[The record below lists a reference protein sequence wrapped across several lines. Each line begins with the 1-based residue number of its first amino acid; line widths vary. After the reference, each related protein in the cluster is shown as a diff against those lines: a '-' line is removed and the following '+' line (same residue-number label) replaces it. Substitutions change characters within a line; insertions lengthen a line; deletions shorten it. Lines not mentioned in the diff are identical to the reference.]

1 MKLSLHARSLPG
13 RIATGAFILHAGL
26 EKWSGDET
34 RAAGI
39 HGMAAGAYPVFN
51 EVPPPIFLKALAAS
65 EIATGALLLSPFV
78 SDATAGAALTAFSGG
93 LLGMYWR
100 TETLQEARQR
110 LADPGRH
117 RYEQRRLDVRDRNRA
132 DARFAYQLAPQEVPE
147 EQQDLEVL
155 VP

>member
-1 MKLSLHARSLPG
+1 VKLSLHARSLPG

-39 HGMAAGAYPVFN
+39 HGMAAGAYPVFD

-100 TETLQEARQR
+100 TETLRK
-110 LADPGRH
+110 PGSVWPTQAGTAVSKDVWMLGIGIGLMLDSLTSWH
-117 RYEQRRLDVRDRNRA
+117 RKKS
-132 DARFAYQLAPQEVPE
+132 
-147 EQQDLEVL
+147 
-155 VP
+155 

>member
-1 MKLSLHARSLPG
+1 VKLSLHARSLPG

-100 TETLQEARQR
+100 TETLRK
-110 LADPGRH
+110 PGSVWPT
-117 RYEQRRLDVRDRNRA
+117 QAGTAVSKDVWMFGIGIGLMLDSLTSWRRKKS
-132 DARFAYQLAPQEVPE
+132 
-147 EQQDLEVL
+147 
-155 VP
+155 

>member
-1 MKLSLHARSLPG
+1 VKLSLHARSLPG
-13 RIATGAFILHAGL
+13 RIATGAFILHAAL

-78 SDATAGAALTAFSGG
+78 SDAAAGAALTAFSGG

-100 TETLQEARQR
+100 TETLRK
-110 LADPGRH
+110 PGSVWPT
-117 RYEQRRLDVRDRNRA
+117 QAGTAVSKDVWMLGIGVGLMLDSLTSWRRKKS
-132 DARFAYQLAPQEVPE
+132 
-147 EQQDLEVL
+147 
-155 VP
+155 

>member
-1 MKLSLHARSLPG
+1 MKGAPPVNLSLHARSLPG

-78 SDATAGAALTAFSGG
+78 SDAAAGAALTAFSGG

-100 TETLQEARQR
+100 TEALRK
-110 LADPGRH
+110 PGSIWLTQAGTAVSKDVWMFGIGLGLMLGSLPSWH
-117 RYEQRRLDVRDRNRA
+117 RKKS
-132 DARFAYQLAPQEVPE
+132 
-147 EQQDLEVL
+147 
-155 VP
+155 

>member
-1 MKLSLHARSLPG
+1 VKLSLHARSLPG

-100 TETLQEARQR
+100 TETLRK
-110 LADPGRH
+110 PGSVWPT
-117 RYEQRRLDVRDRNRA
+117 QAGTAVSKDVWMLGIGIGLMLDSLTSWRRKKS
-132 DARFAYQLAPQEVPE
+132 
-147 EQQDLEVL
+147 
-155 VP
+155 